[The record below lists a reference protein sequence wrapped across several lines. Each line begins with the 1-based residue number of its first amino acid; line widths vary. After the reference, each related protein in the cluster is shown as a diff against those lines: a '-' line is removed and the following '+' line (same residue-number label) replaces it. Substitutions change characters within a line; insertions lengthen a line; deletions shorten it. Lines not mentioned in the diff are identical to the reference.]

1 MPEADVLYSDVKFTR
16 PNTNARGTNP
26 SSEETTYS
34 EVRILKTQPSKE
46 LPGTNASSE
55 ETTHS
60 EVRILKTQPSKELPA
75 GSQQQGGSK
84 VKLER
89 VALVVL
95 SALLAAAVIAL
106 GVTSYKN
113 SQTMEHL
120 QKLTAEH
127 EALKNNLTERCSEVK
142 PCDTVQQTSPQ
153 PPAINESCPICEEGW
168 EQHGG
173 KCYYF
178 STNRSSWNNSRDE
191 CRQQGGDLVKIDSRE
206 EQTFLELKLRDKM
219 NEREDKFW
227 IGLTD
232 SKEEGTWLWADGS
245 PLNTSLSFWSS
256 IEPDN
261 WTYEDPD
268 GEDCARM
275 GEKSGAHDLKC
286 WFDKSCKKPHRSICE
301 KTAKNGNWRLKCSV

>member
-1 MPEADVLYSDVKFTR
+1 MPEADVVYSDVKFTR
-16 PNTNARGTNP
+16 ANTNAG
-26 SSEETTYS
+26 
-34 EVRILKTQPSKE
+34 
-46 LPGTNASSE
+46 
-55 ETTHS
+55 
-60 EVRILKTQPSKELPA
+60 
-75 GSQQQGGSK
+75 GSQQKGGSK
-84 VKLER
+84 LKSER

-113 SQTMEHL
+113 SQTLERL

-127 EALKNNLTERCSEVK
+127 EAVKSNLTAQLHHER
-142 PCDTVQQTSPQ
+142 PCNTVQQTCPQ
-153 PPAINESCPICEEGW
+153 PPAVKNESCPICEEGW

-173 KCYYF
+173 KCYNF
-178 STNRSSWNNSRDE
+178 STNRSSWNNSRVE
-191 CRQQGGDLVKIDSRE
+191 CQQQGGDLVKIDSRE

-219 NEREDKFW
+219 NEPEDKFW

-261 WTYEDPD
+261 WTEEDPD

-301 KTAKNGNWRLKCSV
+301 KPAETGNWFMKCSSV